1 MPEVKALLEQLLAA
15 QVLVLEQQIRAEKA
29 AGGSTRLGGDYTQ
42 EALNLLQSK
51 SPELIARIRQMWGWA

>member
-1 MPEVKALLEQLLAA
+1 MQENKALLEQLLAA

-29 AGGSTRLGGDYTQ
+29 TAGSTRLGGDYTQ

-51 SPELIARIRQMWGWA
+51 SPELIARMHQMWGWA